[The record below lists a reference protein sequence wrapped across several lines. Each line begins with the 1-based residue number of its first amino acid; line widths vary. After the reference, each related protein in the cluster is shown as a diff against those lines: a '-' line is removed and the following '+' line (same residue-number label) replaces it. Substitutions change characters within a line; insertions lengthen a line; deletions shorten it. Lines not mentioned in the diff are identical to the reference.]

1 MTLDLQLP
9 ITTAL
14 APTRSVLLAGAGGGA
29 DVLAALPLYGALYR
43 AGKAVHLAS
52 VSSAPFESTAKVLG
66 PALVRVTAGTATQG
80 STFPELQLAR
90 WFAQREQDV
99 PIYCF
104 DRTGAKPLRRR
115 TRRSPNSFVSTPSC
129 WSTVVRTA
137 CCGDEPRLGTPE
149 EDAASLA
156 AAASLP
162 LPVKILVSVGLGVE
176 TFHGITDASVL
187 AAIAAFAK
195 RGDFLGAWSLVA
207 GTADVEDYESA
218 VAFALRDRFSTSIV
232 NSSVISAIRGEFGDY
247 HATARTSGSTLAIN
261 PLMAL
266 YWAFRLDGVAERN
279 LYLDRIRETETFA
292 ELQLAIERFRHLRQ
306 DIRREITD

>member
-1 MTLDLQLP
+1 MTLDFQLP
-9 ITTAL
+9 IITAL
-14 APTRSVLLAGAGGGA
+14 APTQSVLVAGAGGGA
-29 DVLAALPLYGALYR
+29 DVFAALPLYGALRR

-52 VSSAPFESTAKVLG
+52 LSSTPFESTARVLG

-80 STFPELQLAR
+80 SNFPELQLAR
-90 WFAQREQDV
+90 WFAKREQDV

-104 DRTGAKPLRRR
+104 DRTGAKPLREAYAALADLLGLDA
-115 TRRSPNSFVSTPSC
+115 
-129 WSTVVRTA
+129 VVLVDGGTDCLLR
-137 CCGDEPRLGTPE
+137 GDEPRLGTPE

-156 AAASLP
+156 AAASLHV
-162 LPVKILVSVGLGVE
+162 PVKILVSIGLGVE
-176 TFHGITDASVL
+176 TFHGITDTSVL
-187 AAIAAFAK
+187 AAIAALAK

-207 GTADVEDYESA
+207 GTTDVEDYESA

-232 NSSVISAIRGEFGDY
+232 NTSVISAIRGEFGDY

-266 YWAFRLDGVAERN
+266 YWAFRLDGVVERN

-292 ELQLAIERFRHLRQ
+292 ELQLAIERFRHS
-306 DIRREITD
+306 IAG